1 MREKVLKLVVAFE
14 ETTDAI
20 EAEQYF
26 QKQKIEGRMIPL
38 PGALIWLFVWYFW
51 LCIPALPIP
60 VPCEEHSDV
69 SAQKPAPF
77 LLFLPLVPK
86 IWNNLPHNCK

>member
-14 ETTDAI
+14 KTTDAI

-38 PGALIWLFVWYFW
+38 PGAICAGCGLAWTSSLKEREFIEKQIQEGNIRAVGLYEIFLF
-51 LCIPALPIP
+51 
-60 VPCEEHSDV
+60 EGKKRE
-69 SAQKPAPF
+69 Q
-77 LLFLPLVPK
+77 
-86 IWNNLPHNCK
+86 

>member
-38 PGALIWLFVWYFW
+38 PGAICAGCGLAWTAPLKERELIEKQMQEGTIRVEGVYEIFLFEQKKR
-51 LCIPALPIP
+51 
-60 VPCEEHSDV
+60 EE
-69 SAQKPAPF
+69 
-77 LLFLPLVPK
+77 
-86 IWNNLPHNCK
+86 